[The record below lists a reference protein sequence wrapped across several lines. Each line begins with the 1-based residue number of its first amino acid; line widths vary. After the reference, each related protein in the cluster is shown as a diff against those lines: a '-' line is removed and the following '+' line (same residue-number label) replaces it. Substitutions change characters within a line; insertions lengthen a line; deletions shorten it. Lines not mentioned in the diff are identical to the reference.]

1 MEQTMKDDQQNEK
14 FIKMTTAPIGPLII
28 GLAIPSA
35 IIMLISALYNMA
47 DTFFVSFLG
56 TSATAAVG
64 VSFPLMAV
72 IQAVGFFFGHGSGN
86 YIARE
91 LGAQNYT
98 NASKMAATG
107 FFSAFIAGVLLA
119 IFGVLFLE
127 PLVRLLG
134 ATDTILPFAREYLR
148 FILIGAPF
156 MMCSLMQNNLLRYQG
171 SSFYGMI
178 GMVSGALINIALDPL
193 FIFVFHLGSG
203 GAGLATMISQFI
215 SFCILLIASGKKDN
229 VRIRFKYFS
238 PSLANYREMLRGGLP
253 SLARQG
259 IASISGICMNNF
271 AGSFGDEAIAAI
283 TIVQRVFM
291 MAASLVAGI
300 GQGFQPVCGFNYGAK
315 LYPRVKQGFLFSM
328 LVMTIP
334 LIPLGILGFIFAPQI
349 IALFRPDDTL
359 LIEIGARVFR
369 YQCYTIPLLGWVTIN
384 SMMMQTMGK
393 AFKASLLAIA
403 RQGLFMLP
411 LLFLLTPLFGFTGI
425 AVSQPLADFGTFI
438 LSIPLSISV
447 FREMKH
453 DSPGAITIKK

>member
-1 MEQTMKDDQQNEK
+1 MSEGKRNSFADGYSSKHEM
-14 FIKMTTAPIGPLII
+14 MTTAPVGRLIT

-35 IIMLISALYNMA
+35 VIMLISALYNMA

-64 VSFPLMAV
+64 VAFPLMAV

-91 LGAQNYT
+91 LGAKNYS
-98 NASKMAATG
+98 NALKMAATG

-119 IFGVLFLE
+119 VFGIVFLDPLD

-134 ATDTILPFAREYLR
+134 ATDTILPFARDYIR

-171 SSFYGMI
+171 SSFHGMI
-178 GMVSGALINIALDPL
+178 GMVGGALINIALDPL
-193 FIFVFHLGSG
+193 FILVFHWGTG
-203 GAGLATMISQFI
+203 GAGLATMLSQFI
-215 SFCILLIASGKKDN
+215 SFCLLFIASGKKDN
-229 VRIRFKYFS
+229 VRIKFKHFS
-238 PSLANYREMLRGGLP
+238 PSFANYREMMRGGLP

-259 IASISGICMNNF
+259 IASVAGICMNNL
-271 AGSFGDEAIAAI
+271 AGGFGDEIIAAI

-315 LYPRVKQGFLFSM
+315 LYARVKQGFRFS
-328 LVMTIP
+328 LITMTVP
-334 LIPLGILGFIFAPQI
+334 LIPLSILGFIFAPQI
-349 IALFRPDDTL
+349 VALFRPDDAL
-359 LIEIGARVFR
+359 LIEIGTKAFR
-369 YQCYTIPLLGWVTIN
+369 YQCFTIPLLGWITIN

-393 AFKASLLAIA
+393 AFEASLLAIA
-403 RQGLFMLP
+403 RQGLFLLP
-411 LLFLLTPLFGFTGI
+411 LLFLLTPLLGFTGI
-425 AVSQPLADFGTFI
+425 LASQPAADVGAFI
-438 LSIPLSISV
+438 LSIPLSIRV
-447 FREMKH
+447 FREMK
-453 DSPGAITIKK
+453 

>member
-1 MEQTMKDDQQNEK
+1 MGSDEQNKK
-14 FIKMTTAPIGPLII
+14 FIRMTTAPVGRLITS
-28 GLAIPSA
+28 LAIPSA
-35 IIMLISALYNMA
+35 VIMLITALYNMV

-64 VSFPLMAV
+64 VAFPLMAV
-72 IQAVGFFFGHGSGN
+72 IQAIGFFFGHGSGN

-91 LGAQNYT
+91 LGAQNYE

-107 FFSAFIAGVLLA
+107 FFSAFFAGVALA
-119 IFGVLFLE
+119 VFGTIFLD
-127 PLVRLLG
+127 PLVHLLG
-134 ATDTILPFAREYLR
+134 ATDTILPYGREYLR

-178 GMVSGALINIALDPL
+178 GMVGGALINVGLDPL
-193 FIFVFHLGSG
+193 FIFVFQWGTG
-203 GAGLATMISQFI
+203 GASLATCLSQFI
-215 SFCILLIASGKKDN
+215 SFTLLLIVSNRKDN

-238 PSLANYREMLRGGLP
+238 PTAANYKEIVRGGLP

-259 IASISGICMNNF
+259 IASVSGICMNNL
-271 AGSFGDEAIAAI
+271 AGPFGDEVIAAI

-291 MAASLVAGI
+291 MAASLVTGI

-315 LYPRVKQGFLFSM
+315 LYHRVKQGFLFS
-328 LVMTIP
+328 LAVMTVP
-334 LIPLGILGFIFAPQI
+334 LIPLGIAGFIFAPRI
-349 IALFRPDDTL
+349 LALFRPDDPP
-359 LIEIGARVFR
+359 LIEIGTRLFR
-369 YQCYTIPLLGWVTIN
+369 YQCYTILLLGWITIN
-384 SMMMQTMGK
+384 SMMMQTIGK

-411 LLFLLTPLFGFTGI
+411 LLFLLTPLLGVNGI
-425 AVSQPLADFGTFI
+425 LISQPAADVGTFL

-447 FREMKH
+447 FREMKTAQEGR
-453 DSPGAITIKK
+453 S

>member
-1 MEQTMKDDQQNEK
+1 METSMNTGEQNQK
-14 FIKMTTAPIGPLII
+14 FIRMTTTPVGRLIT

-35 IIMLISALYNMA
+35 VIMLITALYNMA

-64 VSFPLMAV
+64 VAFPLMAV
-72 IQAVGFFFGHGSGN
+72 IQAIGFFFGHGSGN

-91 LGAQNYT
+91 LGAQHYE

-119 IFGVLFLE
+119 VLGTLFLD

-134 ATDTILPFAREYLR
+134 ATDTILPFGREYLR
-148 FILIGAPF
+148 FIIIGAPF

-178 GMVSGALINIALDPL
+178 GMVSGAVINVGLDPL
-193 FIFVFHLGSG
+193 FIFVFRMGTG
-203 GAGLATMISQFI
+203 GASLATCLSQFI
-215 SFCILLIASGKKDN
+215 SFCLLFIISNRKDN

-238 PSLANYREMLRGGLP
+238 PSPANYKEIVRGGLP

-259 IASISGICMNNF
+259 IASVSGIYMNNL
-271 AGSFGDEAIAAI
+271 AGAFGDEVIAAI

-291 MAASLVAGI
+291 MAGSLVAGI

-315 LYPRVKQGFLFSM
+315 KYSRVKQGFVFSL

-334 LIPLGILGFIFAPQI
+334 LLPLGILGFIFAPGI
-349 IALFRPDDTL
+349 IALFRPDDPL
-359 LIEIGARVFR
+359 LIEIGTRAFR
-369 YQCYTIPLLGWVTIN
+369 LQCYTIPLLGWITIN
-384 SMMMQTMGK
+384 SMMMQTIGK
-393 AFKASLLAIA
+393 AFKASLLAIS

-411 LLFLLTPLFGFTGI
+411 LLFLLTPFFGVSGI
-425 AVSQPLADFGTFI
+425 LVSQPLADLGSFI
-438 LSIPLSISV
+438 LSVPLFISV
-447 FREMKH
+447 FKEMK
-453 DSPGAITIKK
+453 T